1 MRALVIDDHP
11 LIHEIMPSV
20 LRKALGDVEVVT
32 EATLEDGLA
41 RAATEAPDLVLLDLG
56 LPGCEGIDAV
66 SRFRIRCP
74 EIPFVVISGDLERE
88 SILGALDAGAMGY
101 IPKTSKPEV
110 MVAALK
116 LIASGGT
123 YLPPEVLD
131 EGVTKISPRR
141 RTGTIDL
148 TGRQKD
154 VLRLILK
161 GYNNER
167 IASTLEIAPNT
178 VKQHAH
184 AIFMQLGV
192 SSRAEAVIAAAR
204 FGLLLG

>member
-11 LIHEIMPSV
+11 LIHEIMPAV
-20 LRKALGDVEVVT
+20 LRRALGEVHVST
-32 EATLEDGLA
+32 EATLESGLE
-41 RAATEAPDLVLLDLG
+41 RAAAEGPDLVLLDLG
-56 LPGCEGIDAV
+56 LPGCDGIDAV
-66 SRFRIRCP
+66 SRFRLRFP
-74 EIPFVVISGDLERE
+74 ELPFVVLSGNLDRE

-101 IPKTSKPEV
+101 IPKTSKPDV

-116 LIASGGT
+116 LVASGGT
-123 YLPPEVLD
+123 YVPPEALD
-131 EGVTKISPRR
+131 EAKIAPRR
-141 RTGTIDL
+141 RSGSIDL

-167 IASTLEIAPNT
+167 IASTLDIAPNT

-192 SSRAEAVIAAAR
+192 STRAEAVIAATR
-204 FGLLLG
+204 LGLA

>member
-11 LIHEIMPSV
+11 LIHEIMPAV
-20 LRKALGDVEVVT
+20 LRKALGEVEVAT
-32 EATLEDGLA
+32 ESTLEDGLA
-41 RAATEAPDLVLLDLG
+41 RAASEAPDLVLLDLG
-56 LPGCEGIDAV
+56 LPGCDGIDAV
-66 SRFRIRCP
+66 SRFRLRFP

-101 IPKTSKPEV
+101 IPKTSKPDV

-116 LIASGGT
+116 LVASGGT
-123 YLPPEVLD
+123 YVPPEVLED
-131 EGVTKISPRR
+131 AVAKATPRR
-141 RTGTIDL
+141 RSGSIDL

-167 IASTLEIAPNT
+167 IASTLDIAPNT

-192 SSRAEAVIAAAR
+192 SSRAEAVIAASR
-204 FGLLLG
+204 LGLS

>member
-1 MRALVIDDHP
+1 
-11 LIHEIMPSV
+11 
-20 LRKALGDVEVVT
+20 
-32 EATLEDGLA
+32 
-41 RAATEAPDLVLLDLG
+41 
-56 LPGCEGIDAV
+56 
-66 SRFRIRCP
+66 
-74 EIPFVVISGDLERE
+74 
-88 SILGALDAGAMGY
+88 MGY
-101 IPKTSKPEV
+101 IPKTSKPDV

-116 LIASGGT
+116 LVASGGT
-123 YLPPEVLD
+123 YVPPEVLD
-131 EGVTKISPRR
+131 EAKTPRR
-141 RTGTIDL
+141 RSGSVDL

-167 IASTLEIAPNT
+167 IASTLDIAPNT

-204 FGLLLG
+204 FDLRLS

>member
-20 LRKALGDVEVVT
+20 LRKALGEVEVAT

-41 RAATEAPDLVLLDLG
+41 RAAAEAPDLVLLDLG

-66 SRFRIRCP
+66 SRFRIRFP

-116 LIASGGT
+116 LVASGGT

-131 EGVTKISPRR
+131 EGGTKISPRR
-141 RTGTIDL
+141 RTGSIDL